1 MSPALPETSAV
12 RTEISPKW
20 IDFEVDQKSGTPLL
34 FAEGIPQALID
45 SALLPGAL
53 PKFETD
59 GGTSLW
65 LLRAFDAEADR
76 RAQSARDLT
85 RKLAIFI
92 RGDHIVTAHRFPAPH
107 FRTEGLSD
115 SERILAFLLERM
127 IASYT
132 DAIAQSEDV
141 FDAMEA
147 SVFGAAGAKTFRL
160 KDAYF
165 LRRRLTVIRKM
176 LFLAIETVDAAA
188 ALPVCPKLTLKSLRR
203 RMGAAISNTDSL
215 LERVNHLLQL
225 HIAFLS
231 QKTNESSQR
240 TNEVM
245 RVLTVF
251 SAFFLPLSF
260 IAGIYGMNFQYMP
273 ELTHRSGYPATL
285 ALMAGVAIAIGLW
298 FRKKGMIGKG

>member
-1 MSPALPETSAV
+1 MSPESSKKSAV
-12 RTEISPKW
+12 RLEISPKW
-20 IDFEVDQKSGTPLL
+20 VDFEVGQKSGTPLL
-34 FAEGIPQALID
+34 VAEGIPQALVD

-59 GGTSLW
+59 DKTALW

-92 RGDHIVTAHRFPAPH
+92 QGDHIVTAHRFPAPH
-107 FRTEGLSD
+107 FRTEGLSEP
-115 SERILAFLLERM
+115 ERILAFLLERM

-176 LFLAIETVDAAA
+176 LFLAVETVDAAA
-188 ALPVCPKLTLKSLRR
+188 TLPVCPKLILKNLRR

-231 QKTNESSQR
+231 QRTNESSQR

-260 IAGIYGMNFQYMP
+260 IAGIYGMNFQHMP
-273 ELTHRSGYPATL
+273 ELGHRAGYPATL
-285 ALMAGVAIAIGLW
+285 ALMAGVALAIGLW
-298 FRKKGMIGKG
+298 FWKKGWIGKR